1 MRSAPPQS
9 PDIVVARAM
18 DQQSGEE
25 PILIFD
31 ADIGHRLQRPDCLA
45 GVGGFELRNAC
56 ASQVRAMYLRYRANC
71 R

>member
-25 PILIFD
+25 PILIF
-31 ADIGHRLQRPDCLA
+31 
-45 GVGGFELRNAC
+45 
-56 ASQVRAMYLRYRANC
+56 
-71 R
+71 